1 MSLTSNSLSALSFKD
16 VLLFDQFSLGSC
28 IAQQRLVSLQPSHQL
43 DGYIGTK
50 VQVLLSLSNIY
61 TIEVIT
67 TRLL

>member
-1 MSLTSNSLSALSFKD
+1 MLLSSNCLSAPSFKD
-16 VLLFDQFSLGSC
+16 ILLFDQFSLGSC
-28 IAQQRLVSLQPSHQL
+28 IAQQRLVSLQPSHEL

-50 VQVLLSLSNIY
+50 MQALLSLSNIY